1 MSITSH
7 DLPTLATASLGP
19 DTGRLVGSVALVT
32 GAGRGIGRVVAE
44 AFAAAGAAVALV
56 ARSADELAETVERI
70 EAAGGNAAAAVADVT
85 DGAGL
90 AAAVADLRR
99 LLGPIDLL
107 VNNAGVL
114 GPVGPLWELDL
125 DAWWTTMDVN
135 VRGIVLCSQLVLP
148 AMVRA
153 GRGRIINIT
162 SQAGAHRW
170 PLASSYSVSKAAVI
184 KLTENL
190 ALETRRHGVGV
201 FSVHPG
207 LLPIGM
213 SETVAGTTP
222 GPGTKPASAP
232 GPSTSLPRVAARSL
246 GVQSTW
252 SCGSRPVT
260 ATASRA
266 GTCRCTTISTPCWPG
281 WPRSTLATSTSSRR
295 PPAGRRQQ
303 PLIESANTR
312 KEPP

>member
-1 MSITSH
+1 MSITSQ
-7 DLPTLATASLGP
+7 DLPTVAPASLCP

-85 DGAGL
+85 DRAGL
-90 AAAVADLRR
+90 ASAVADLRR

-213 SETVAGTTP
+213 SATVAGTTP
-222 GPGTKPASAP
+222 RTRHEARIRTWALNELAEGRGAEPGRAVDLVLRLAAGDGDSLSGRHLSVHDDLDAVLARLAEVRARDLYVMRVDRLRGVAS
-232 GPSTSLPRVAARSL
+232 SH
-246 GVQSTW
+246 
-252 SCGSRPVT
+252 
-260 ATASRA
+260 
-266 GTCRCTTISTPCWPG
+266 
-281 WPRSTLATSTSSRR
+281 
-295 PPAGRRQQ
+295 
-303 PLIESANTR
+303 
-312 KEPP
+312 

>member
-1 MSITSH
+1 MSITARE
-7 DLPTLATASLGP
+7 LATVATSSLGP

-32 GAGRGIGRVVAE
+32 GAGRGIGRVLAE

-56 ARSADELAETVERI
+56 ARSPDELAETVERI

-85 DGAGL
+85 DRTGL
-90 AAAVADLRR
+90 ASAVADLRQ

-114 GPVGPLWELDL
+114 GPVGPLWELDD
-125 DAWWTTMDVN
+125 DAWWSTMDVN

-148 AMVRA
+148 EMVKA

-170 PLASSYSVSKAAVI
+170 PLASGYSVSKAAVI

-190 ALETRRHGVGV
+190 ALETSRHGVSV

-213 SETVAGTTP
+213 SETVAATI
-222 GPGTKPASAP
+222 
-232 GPSTSLPRVAARSL
+232 PRTRHEAHIRSWAL
-246 GVQSTW
+246 NE
-252 SCGSRPVT
+252 
-260 ATASRA
+260 
-266 GTCRCTTISTPCWPG
+266 
-281 WPRSTLATSTSSRR
+281 LA
-295 PPAGRRQQ
+295 AGRGADPERAVE
-303 PLIESANTR
+303 LILRLAAGDGDSLSGRHVSVHDDLDAVLARLAEVRDRDLYVMRPDRLPAIGHDR
-312 KEPP
+312 